1 MGGKALVQHQV
12 CIDLPGEPVKCAA
25 ETELTVLLRK
35 HRDVVFDIKLQAG
48 ATYTITTTHPD
59 QPNGRFYDTKRKANV
74 GKTTFKD
81 GEPCHIWLGRTFEG
95 SLILTQGEKV
105 LGRYAI
111 SKLDCTK
118 GCSDDAKDKPAPML
132 IIMHDD
138 QSLAKELSTVGSVTQ
153 DTKHSAT
160 TTPPSS
166 RGAAGLDDSRARS
179 LNPAQF
185 ASAPIPFSEVQ
196 ATRSRDVLP
205 MVHAFK
211 IKQTSGSM
219 VPPELVAFFASG
231 ADSFKWDPLN
241 TLSKNFLTAQ
251 LAGGLAYGWD
261 TFGPNGP
268 LKGFWNRVFII
279 VRNSNGEF
287 TMFFQTSRKER
298 DLLGFLLTTYRARS
312 KDVQV
317 MTLLGGTGSL
327 SSGTR
332 ATWEAANAAI
342 NPKTM
347 TGRAMGFAIAMDTMA
362 WMQDYETIDK
372 NGKRKQDFANLLA
385 TISLDVAQMWL
396 ATVAATAT
404 ISLVFASGA
413 MVAGA
418 AITAPVWMIALGAV
432 LITWTFS
439 YIVAVPFNQKDEK
452 DQKIGDHFANA
463 IRRAGSFLEQQLAKD
478 YPATYSESKWEVFP
492 MGAIP

>member
-1 MGGKALVQHQV
+1 MPRPLVQHNV

-35 HRDVVFDIKLQAG
+35 HRDVVFDIKLHPG
-48 ATYTITTTHPD
+48 ATYTVTTTHPD
-59 QPNGRFYDTKRKANV
+59 RPTGRFYDTKQKVNV

-81 GEPCHIWLGRTFEG
+81 GEPCHIWIGRTFEG
-95 SLILTQGEKV
+95 SLVLKQGEKV
-105 LGRYAI
+105 LGRYPV

-118 GCSDDAKDKPAPML
+118 GCTDDPKDKPAPML
-132 IIMHDD
+132 IILHDN
-138 QSLAKELSTVGSVTQ
+138 QSLAKELSSIGSVPH
-153 DTKHSAT
+153 DAPHPAT
-160 TTPPSS
+160 SIPSTRS
-166 RGAAGLDDSRARS
+166 VSVKGNDAGARL
-179 LNPAQF
+179 LNPGQY
-185 ASAPIPFSEVQ
+185 ASAPIPFSEAK

-205 MVHAFK
+205 TVHAFK

-231 ADSFKWDPLN
+231 AESFKWDPLD
-241 TLSKNFLTAQ
+241 TISRNFLTAQ
-251 LAGGLAYGWD
+251 VAGGLAYGWD

-342 NPKTM
+342 NLKTM

-362 WMQDYETIDK
+362 WMQDYETVDK

-385 TISLDVAQMWL
+385 TIGIDVAQMWL

-404 ISLVFASGA
+404 ISFVFAGGA

-418 AITAPVWMIALGAV
+418 AITAPVWMIAVGAV
-432 LITWTFS
+432 IVTWTFS
-439 YIVAVPFNQKDEK
+439 YIVAAPFNQKD
-452 DQKIGDHFANA
+452 DAGQKIGDHLANM
-463 IRRAGSFLEQQLAKD
+463 IRGVGVFLEERLAND
-478 YPATYSESKWEVFP
+478 YPATYSQSKWEIFP